1 VLSLFQ
7 WEMMNWSDTTSSS
20 YIVNASHIDD
30 ILEYYSQLHW
40 SCWQTLMVAIAEGIW
55 SPS

>member
-7 WEMMNWSDTTSSS
+7 WEMMNWSDTASSS
-20 YIVNASHIDD
+20 YLVNASHMDD
-30 ILEYYSQLHW
+30 ILEYNSQRPW
-40 SCWQTLMVAIAEGIW
+40 SCWQSIMVAIAEGIW